1 MNFVD
6 IGLAISLAA
15 IVGYLIISNILIRLK
30 NKTLFVKA
38 AQAEVDRA
46 TVYQQAQDIFKAE
59 YEKSNT
65 NDGFLKFMSTS
76 RDWAFQYIEDVQ
88 RDLYDLKELHDR
100 VGTGPRTV
108 AQANDLN
115 ERINRVLSHL
125 PEGEKDV

>member
-1 MNFVD
+1 MSFID
-6 IGLAISLAA
+6 IGLAVSLAA

-30 NKTLFVKA
+30 NKTLFIKA
-38 AQAEVDRA
+38 AQAEVDRT

-100 VGTGPRTV
+100 VGTGPKTV

-125 PEGEKDV
+125 PEGENNV

>member
-1 MNFVD
+1 MSFID

-30 NKTLFVKA
+30 NKTLFIKA
-38 AQAEVDRA
+38 AQAEVDRT

-100 VGTGPRTV
+100 VGTGPKTV

-125 PEGEKDV
+125 PKGEDNV

>member
-1 MNFVD
+1 MSFID

-30 NKTLFVKA
+30 NKTLFIKA
-38 AQAEVDRA
+38 AQAEVDRT

-59 YEKSNT
+59 YERSNT

-76 RDWAFQYIEDVQ
+76 REWAFQYIEDVQ

-100 VGTGPRTV
+100 IGAGPKTV

-115 ERINRVLSHL
+115 ERISRVLSHL
-125 PEGEKDV
+125 PKGEDNV